1 MKLNVTSEIGKLK
14 TVLLHRPGNE
24 LENLTP
30 DLMERL
36 LFDDIPFLRVAQAE
50 HDAFAKALHDEGVE
64 VLYIEKMVAEALRAH
79 PEVKE
84 EFINKFI
91 SEAKV
96 VLELRKKLYDY
107 LDSKDIQ
114 EMVDL
119 MIAGIRNYEIIDPK
133 EIAFED
139 YPFVCDPLPN
149 VLFQRDPFASMG
161 NGISLNQMRTE
172 TRNRETLFS
181 EYMFKYHP
189 RFEDEI
195 EFYYQRDDK
204 FALEGGDELVINDH
218 TLAIGISQRTDFEG
232 IQTLAERLFFEF
244 ETNFDTVLAFD
255 IPKRRAFMH
264 LDTVFTQI
272 DYDKF
277 TIHPEIMGTL
287 IVYELTKGDGEVKV
301 TKVEDSLQA
310 ILSKHVGRDVEL
322 IECGGG
328 DPIISAREQWND
340 GANTL
345 CVSPGTVIV
354 YERNWVTNDILRSK
368 GIKVI
373 EIPSGELSRGRGG
386 PRCMSMPIIRED
398 I

>member
-1 MKLNVTSEIGKLK
+1 
-14 TVLLHRPGNE
+14 
-24 LENLTP
+24 
-30 DLMERL
+30 
-36 LFDDIPFLRVAQAE
+36 
-50 HDAFAKALHDEGVE
+50 
-64 VLYIEKMVAEALRAH
+64 
-79 PEVKE
+79 
-84 EFINKFI
+84 
-91 SEAKV
+91 
-96 VLELRKKLYDY
+96 
-107 LDSKDIQ
+107 
-114 EMVDL
+114 
-119 MIAGIRNYEIIDPK
+119 
-133 EIAFED
+133 
-139 YPFVCDPLPN
+139 
-149 VLFQRDPFASMG
+149 
-161 NGISLNQMRTE
+161 
-172 TRNRETLFS
+172 
-181 EYMFKYHP
+181 
-189 RFEDEI
+189 
-195 EFYYQRDDK
+195 
-204 FALEGGDELVINDH
+204 
-218 TLAIGISQRTDFEG
+218 
-232 IQTLAERLFFEF
+232 
-244 ETNFDTVLAFD
+244 
-255 IPKRRAFMH
+255 MH